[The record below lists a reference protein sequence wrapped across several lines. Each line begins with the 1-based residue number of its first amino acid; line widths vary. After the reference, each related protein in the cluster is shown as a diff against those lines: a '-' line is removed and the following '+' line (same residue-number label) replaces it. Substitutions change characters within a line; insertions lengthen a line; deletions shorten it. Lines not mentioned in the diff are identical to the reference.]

1 MVLFN
6 RRTGNR
12 EEKIE
17 SGLPAYLGT
26 LGYDPELEADLG
38 NTFQSKLKRN
48 NPRAR
53 TLPEES
59 RSFPDEAPTSQALID
74 QLSLTRDPQFPLP
87 EDNQAAS
94 RFLNAYVASTLI
106 PDEDFIGPGAL
117 ENLTSQPANAGAAKT
132 DPNTAS
138 KPFPGA
144 NGVRIG

>member
-1 MVLFN
+1 MVLFTS
-6 RRTGNR
+6 RTNNR
-12 EEKIE
+12 EEKIY
-17 SGLPAYLGT
+17 SGLPAYNGT

-59 RSFPDEAPTSQALID
+59 RSFPDDAPTSQALID
-74 QLSLTRDPQFPLP
+74 QLSVTRDPQFATP
-87 EDNQAAS
+87 EDNEAAS
-94 RFLNAYVASTLI
+94 RFLDAYVASTLI
-106 PDEDFIGPGAL
+106 EPDRIIQPD
-117 ENLTSQPANAGAAKT
+117 NLADLSSQPANTGAAET

-144 NGVRIG
+144 NGVRMR

>member
-17 SGLPAYLGT
+17 SGLPAYQGT
-26 LGYDPELEADLG
+26 LGYDPELETDLG

-59 RSFPDEAPTSQALID
+59 RSFPDEAPDSQALLS
-74 QLSLTRDPQFPLP
+74 QLSTTDAPQFATP
-87 EDNQAAS
+87 EDNDAAS
-94 RFLNAYVASTLI
+94 RFLDAYVSSSLLGD
-106 PDEDFIGPGAL
+106 DEIIGPSSIAAVAG
-117 ENLTSQPANAGAAKT
+117 EPANAGAAET

-138 KPFPGA
+138 KFPGT
-144 NGVRIG
+144 NGVRIR

>member
-1 MVLFN
+1 MALFT
-6 RRTGNR
+6 RRTTNP
-12 EEKIE
+12 EENIY
-17 SGLPAYLGT
+17 SGLPAYQGT
-26 LGYDPELEADLG
+26 LGYDQLEADLG
-38 NTFQSKLKRN
+38 SGYQARVKRN

-74 QLSLTRDPQFPLP
+74 QLSVTRDPQFPLP
-87 EDNQAAS
+87 EDNEAAS

-106 PDEDFIGPGAL
+106 PDEEVIVAD
-117 ENLTSQPANAGAAKT
+117 NLRDLSSQPANDMAAET

>member
-1 MVLFN
+1 MVAFN

-17 SGLPAYLGT
+17 SGLPAYQGT
-26 LGYDPELEADLG
+26 LGYDPELETDLG

-59 RSFPDEAPTSQALID
+59 RSFPDEAPDSQALID
-74 QLSLTRDPQFPLP
+74 QLSVTRDPQFATP
-87 EDNQAAS
+87 EDNEAAS
-94 RFLNAYVASTLI
+94 RFLDAYVASTLI
-106 PDEDFIGPGAL
+106 GDEESIGPGVL
-117 ENLTSQPANAGAAKT
+117 ENLSSQPANAGAAET

-144 NGVRIG
+144 NGVRIR

>member
-26 LGYDPELEADLG
+26 LGYDPKETDLG
-38 NTFQSKLKRN
+38 NLFQSMLKRN

-74 QLSLTRDPQFPLP
+74 KLSVTKAPQFPLP
-87 EDNQAAS
+87 EDNEAAS
-94 RFLNAYVASTLI
+94 RFLDAYVASTLI
-106 PDEDFIGPGAL
+106 EDPIDPD
-117 ENLTSQPANAGAAKT
+117 NLTDLSSQPANAGAAET

-138 KPFPGA
+138 TPFPGA
-144 NGVRIG
+144 NGVRMR

>member
-1 MVLFN
+1 MVLFT

-12 EEKIE
+12 EEKID
-17 SGLPAYLGT
+17 SGIPTYNGT
-26 LGYDPELEADLG
+26 LGYDQLESDLG
-38 NTFQSKLKRN
+38 SGWQAGIKRN

-94 RFLNAYVASTLI
+94 RFLDAYVASTLI
-106 PDEDFIGPGAL
+106 DRDESIGPGVL
-117 ENLTSQPANAGAAKT
+117 ENLSREDANAGAAET

-138 KPFPGA
+138 KFPGA
-144 NGVRIG
+144 NGVRIR

>member
-1 MVLFN
+1 MVLFH

-17 SGLPAYLGT
+17 SGLPAYQGT
-26 LGYDPELEADLG
+26 LGYDPELETDLG

-53 TLPEES
+53 TLPQES
-59 RSFPDEAPTSQALID
+59 RSFPDEAPDSQALLS
-74 QLSLTRDPQFPLP
+74 QLSMTDTPQFATP
-87 EDNQAAS
+87 EDNDAAS
-94 RFLNAYVASTLI
+94 RFLDAYVSSSLLGD
-106 PDEDFIGPGAL
+106 DEIIGPSSIADVAG
-117 ENLTSQPANAGAAKT
+117 EPANAGAAET

-144 NGVRIG
+144 NGVRMR

>member
-1 MVLFN
+1 MVLFT

-17 SGLPAYLGT
+17 SGLPAYQGT

-59 RSFPDEAPTSQALID
+59 RSFPDESPESQALID
-74 QLSLTRDPQFPLP
+74 QLSVTRDPQFATP
-87 EDNQAAS
+87 EDNEAAS
-94 RFLNAYVASTLI
+94 RFLDAYVASNLI
-106 PDEDFIGPGAL
+106 GEDESIGPGVL
-117 ENLTSQPANAGAAKT
+117 ENITSQPANAGAAVT